1 MDTLAAK
8 LIDACE
14 RASKNDACTAYYLL
28 GDKKA
33 ESHSAATVLL
43 RELRTLRSCFIQAK
57 HFSFLQ
63 AATSLRCAPASAS
76 RGKESVARGKG
87 STIERLRQ

>member
-63 AATSLRCAPASAS
+63 AAMQTQGA
-76 RGKESVARGKG
+76 GVE
-87 STIERLRQ
+87 